1 MESCS
6 RDHYQQGHYLQ
17 VLKVFCL
24 RGLLFQQEDISFR
37 RSISEIALCHQSG
50 APAVQKPV
58 KLFVVLI

>member
-6 RDHYQQGHYLQ
+6 GDHYQQGHYLQ
-17 VLKVFCL
+17 VLRVFFL
-24 RGLLFQQEDISFR
+24 RGLLLPKEDISFS
-37 RSISEIALCHQSG
+37 RSISEMALRQQDR